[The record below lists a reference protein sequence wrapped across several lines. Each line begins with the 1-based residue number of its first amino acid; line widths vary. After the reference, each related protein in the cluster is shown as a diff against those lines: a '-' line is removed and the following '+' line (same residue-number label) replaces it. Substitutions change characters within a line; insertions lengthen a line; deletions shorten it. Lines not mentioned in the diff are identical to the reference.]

1 MCLLP
6 VFGLILTSLSLFSL
20 HQRPSIIFYL
30 IIGVHQERFFSSQ
43 VRDLLTYLAD
53 SKDYAPFKD
62 HVIT

>member
-30 IIGVHQERFFSSQ
+30 IIGVHQEKFSSQ

-53 SKDYAPFKD
+53 SKDDTPFKD
-62 HVIT
+62 HAIT